1 MNQRPRSL
9 RSKLLTVILLCWVI
23 PVALLIG
30 LTALFLGREY
40 RHTARSI
47 LETDA
52 AGALQQTKLLFTHAF
67 DASKEVTYD
76 GVILSAYQTY
86 LATGDVAD
94 LYRTATDYLSQ
105 KYSRDESLNGVFIG
119 FWDDPSIVP
128 YTGARGTVN
137 GRLSS
142 SFPREIR
149 QELLSQMADADT
161 YIRVLSCNGQLYIAR
176 NLVTHEFVPFATLIL
191 HMNDRQLLNAV
202 ASLRHVGDIQLV
214 IDGSLLADASGY
226 SAVTEDALPEGE
238 YAFRAETDDGHKF
251 LLLATP
257 APFQLWVDVPALTT
271 ITVCVLL
278 AILLLLPVML
288 VLFHRYVTRPVD
300 TLVDATERIGEG
312 DRGYTI
318 EESPNSKEFASL
330 YGHLNEMS
338 RELREQFE
346 RLYLEQQALQQAKV
360 RALQMQINPHFL
372 NNTLEII
379 NWEARMAGNDRVS
392 DMIEALSVMLD
403 AALDRSGRGTA
414 PLREELRYAD
424 AYLYIIHERLGDGL
438 LVQKQV
444 EEDVLDTQVPRLILQ
459 PIVEN
464 AVEHD
469 LTPARGGR
477 LFIRTRRAAND
488 LVLEVEHDGHLSEAD
503 QQNIQALLASG
514 DPAQG
519 GGHVGLKNVH
529 QRLRLLYGERGLLS
543 VENTPARTILVRVC
557 LPLPQIAQ
565 A

>member
-1 MNQRPRSL
+1 
-9 RSKLLTVILLCWVI
+9 
-23 PVALLIG
+23 
-30 LTALFLGREY
+30 
-40 RHTARSI
+40 
-47 LETDA
+47 
-52 AGALQQTKLLFTHAF
+52 
-67 DASKEVTYD
+67 
-76 GVILSAYQTY
+76 
-86 LATGDVAD
+86 
-94 LYRTATDYLSQ
+94 
-105 KYSRDESLNGVFIG
+105 
-119 FWDDPSIVP
+119 
-128 YTGARGTVN
+128 
-137 GRLSS
+137 
-142 SFPREIR
+142 
-149 QELLSQMADADT
+149 
-161 YIRVLSCNGQLYIAR
+161 
-176 NLVTHEFVPFATLIL
+176 
-191 HMNDRQLLNAV
+191 
-202 ASLRHVGDIQLV
+202 
-214 IDGSLLADASGY
+214 
-226 SAVTEDALPEGE
+226 
-238 YAFRAETDDGHKF
+238 
-251 LLLATP
+251 
-257 APFQLWVDVPALTT
+257 
-271 ITVCVLL
+271 
-278 AILLLLPVML
+278 
-288 VLFHRYVTRPVD
+288 
-300 TLVDATERIGEG
+300 
-312 DRGYTI
+312 
-318 EESPNSKEFASL
+318 
-330 YGHLNEMS
+330 
-338 RELREQFE
+338 
-346 RLYLEQQALQQAKV
+346 
-360 RALQMQINPHFL
+360 MQINPHFL

-503 QQNIQALLASG
+503 QQNIQALLTSG

-543 VENTPARTILVRVC
+543 VENTPAGTILVRVC